1 MGYALRNMQ
10 IHMQYFILNPN
21 PQNRSRILNEFS
33 SLESQFQDY
42 RQLVRQ
48 DARFDVNLVDDYLG
62 FLDEQLS
69 FYSSLVNLIEANNI
83 DSAREQWRSSIADLR
98 LNSDLEKLQEF
109 RSGEQDIY
117 LEKKQEQDFAIQKI
131 PSLIWMVTLIST
143 VVSMILGYLIISF
156 LLSRLNEEA
165 LVLATSA
172 TQIAGAME
180 QQDQS
185 SSEQAIAVNETTTT
199 IEQLKTSAQQSAT
212 QAESAAAS
220 VRQVLALALG
230 EWQQTNEAAAASAH
244 SQVSLKV
251 TSNQISEQVQT
262 LIQQLDQ
269 IYGITNLLADL
280 AAQTNMLAL
289 NASVEAVHAG
299 EQGRGFSVIAK
310 EIRKLADDSRSSAQ
324 KISHLIADIQRSA
337 SATLKSTESGTHAV
351 DLISSAINEI
361 SINVQQISLNAREQ
375 ANGISQIMS
384 AMTEINGG
392 IQQTATHI
400 RQTKEG
406 TQQLNETAQKLN
418 RLV

>member
-1 MGYALRNMQ
+1 MPNSINLRVRWLIILGYSFPIFLFLGSSVFLNNQVNSASQIIENLELFSSISNQGDNMGYALRNMQ
-10 IHMQYFILNPN
+10 VHMRYFILNPN
-21 PQNRSRILNEFS
+21 PQNRSRVLDEFRT
-33 SLESQFQDY
+33 LESQFQDY
-42 RQLVRQ
+42 RQLVNQ
-48 DARFDVNLVDDYLG
+48 DDRFDASLVDEYLD
-62 FLDEQLS
+62 FLEEQVD
-69 FYSSLVNLIEANNI
+69 FYRSLVNLIEINNI
-83 DSAREQWRSSIADLR
+83 DAAREQWGSSITNLR
-98 LNSDLEKLQEF
+98 LNSDLESLQNF
-109 RSGEQDIY
+109 RSKEQEIY
-117 LEKKQEQDFAIQKI
+117 LEKKQEQDLALQKI
-131 PSLIWMVTLIST
+131 PALIWMVTLISI

-156 LLSRLNEEA
+156 LLSRLNDEA

-172 TQIAGAME
+172 TQIADAME

-230 EWQQTNEAAAASAH
+230 EWQQSTESAAAN

-251 TSNQISEQVQT
+251 TSNQISEQVQV

-324 KISHLIADIQRSA
+324 KNQSFNRRY
-337 SATLKSTESGTHAV
+337 
-351 DLISSAINEI
+351 SAIG
-361 SINVQQISLNAREQ
+361 QCNAKIDR
-375 ANGISQIMS
+375 
-384 AMTEINGG
+384 
-392 IQQTATHI
+392 I
-400 RQTKEG
+400 RHSC
-406 TQQLNETAQKLN
+406 
-418 RLV
+418 RRFD